1 MERDEAA
8 RVLFRDVLSTIS
20 AKRVVVVDES
30 STHLHM
36 CPRYARAVCG
46 QRAYA
51 RHKRNYGQNITLLAA
66 LRLDG
71 MGAAMVVPGGVNRLV
86 FESYL
91 NDCLVPTLA
100 PGDIVML
107 DNLPAHHASAI
118 ADIVRAKDCHIL
130 FLPAYSPDLSPIETA
145 FAKIKQVLRKTGA
158 DTFDTLVQAIDSA
171 LQQISP
177 DDAIGFFTHCGFLN
191 LD

>member
-1 MERDEAA
+1 MA
-8 RVLFRDVLSTIS
+8 RLLFRDLIQTLD
-20 AKRVVVVDES
+20 AKRLVIVDES

-36 CPRYARAVCG
+36 YPRYARSLCG

-51 RHKRNYGQNITLLAA
+51 KHKRNYGQNISLLAA

-71 MGAAMVVPGGVNRLV
+71 MGAAMVVPGGVNRHV
-86 FESYL
+86 FEAYL
-91 NDCLVPTLA
+91 QQLLLPTLKH
-100 PGDIVML
+100 GDTVIL

-118 ADIVRAKDCHIL
+118 ATMLRSKRCHVL
-130 FLPAYSPDLSPIETA
+130 FLPAYSPDLSPIEAA
-145 FAKIKQVLRKTGA
+145 FAKLKQALRQANA
-158 DTFDTLVQAIDSA
+158 DTFDTLVCAIDAA

-177 DDAIGFFTHCGFLN
+177 NDAIGFFANCGFVN